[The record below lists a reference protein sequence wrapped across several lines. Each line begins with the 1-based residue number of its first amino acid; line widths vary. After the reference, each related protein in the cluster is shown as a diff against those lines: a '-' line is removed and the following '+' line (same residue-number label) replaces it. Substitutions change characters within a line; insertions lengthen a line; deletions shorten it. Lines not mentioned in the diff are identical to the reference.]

1 VKTGWSMDLP
11 EFLATSNIARYAV
24 DARLPQHISIQNR
37 VTLLLP
43 VDFQFGTNTLL
54 HQKPLNKPLLEKAC
68 NTLAPIIHK
77 LIVKHP
83 CPGTSS
89 AFFVKAIRNV
99 RSPSL
104 VLPSPVYFQKG
115 FLAIHNFVEDHKY
128 ISISKESQ
136 KYFHLKRNCASTWA
150 RPAVQS
156 IDMVELCEFAEVRLL
171 GEKIWS
177 IVVSCKY
184 DHIGTIQNSFSNW
197 DKPSVEVIQL
207 GNTFLVMVSNTSQ
220 VALVYSYLFKKVGE
234 TTTAAASTELLM
246 ILLTYDFEKLLKIY
260 IAIGMSL
267 LYHIKY
273 GIWNSIYYDYS
284 LRRGEYAFQPKE
296 TYVTEASYTVG

>member
-1 VKTGWSMDLP
+1 MKTGWSMDLP
-11 EFLATSNIARYAV
+11 EFCATSNISGYAV

-37 VTLLLP
+37 VTFCYQLTFKMERNPTASKASGQTSVGEGLQYSCSHYPQVTLSSILALVKVVP
-43 VDFQFGTNTLL
+43 VLSKQ
-54 HQKPLNKPLLEKAC
+54 PVIE
-68 NTLAPIIHK
+68 
-77 LIVKHP
+77 
-83 CPGTSS
+83 
-89 AFFVKAIRNV
+89 

-115 FLAIHNFVEDHKY
+115 FLAIHNFVAFHKY

-150 RPAVQS
+150 RPAVQA
-156 IDMVELCEFAEVRLL
+156 IDMVEPCELTEVRLL

-177 IVVSCKY
+177 IVASRKY
-184 DHIGTIQNSFSNW
+184 DHMGTIQNSFSNW
-197 DKPSVEVIQL
+197 DKPSVEVIRL
-207 GNTFLVMVSNTSQ
+207 GNTFLVMVGNTSQ
-220 VALVYSYLFKKVGE
+220 VALVYSYLFKKVRE

>member
-1 VKTGWSMDLP
+1 MDLP

-104 VLPSPVYFQKG
+104 VN
-115 FLAIHNFVEDHKY
+115 I
-128 ISISKESQ
+128 
-136 KYFHLKRNCASTWA
+136 
-150 RPAVQS
+150 
-156 IDMVELCEFAEVRLL
+156 
-171 GEKIWS
+171 
-177 IVVSCKY
+177 
-184 DHIGTIQNSFSNW
+184 
-197 DKPSVEVIQL
+197 
-207 GNTFLVMVSNTSQ
+207 FLVMVSNTSQ
-220 VALVYSYLFKKVGE
+220 VALVYSYLFKKVRE